1 MGRIRTKAIKRL
13 GRTFVKDFEKDF
25 SVDFQKNKK
34 RLDEVSDIYSKKL
47 RNKIAGY
54 ITKLTKTPKI

>member
-13 GRTFVKDFEKDF
+13 GRTFIKDFENGF
-25 SVDFQKNKK
+25 SLEFNHNKK
-34 RLDEVSDIYSKKL
+34 KLDEVSDIYSKKL

-54 ITKLTKTPKI
+54 ITKLIKTPKL